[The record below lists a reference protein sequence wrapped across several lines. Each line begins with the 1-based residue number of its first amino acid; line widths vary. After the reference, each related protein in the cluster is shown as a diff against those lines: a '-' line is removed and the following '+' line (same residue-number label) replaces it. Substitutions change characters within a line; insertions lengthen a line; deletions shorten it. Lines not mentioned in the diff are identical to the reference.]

1 MSNVTIIQPRLPMP
15 AGIESEYQMDRAK
28 WRVLVE
34 QIFPAAKT
42 AEAIRLA
49 LDYCHV
55 RGLDVFKRPVHI
67 VPMWNPD
74 LKRNVESIWPG
85 INEVVTTAARTRAF
99 AGIDAPVFGP
109 EVVETFVGEATDFNS
124 KKPIKVEVTVTYPM
138 WCERTVYRLV
148 GGTRYPF
155 TERVHWK
162 ETYAEMK
169 GGVPN
174 KTWARKPYQQIAKCA
189 KAAALRLAFPE
200 EAADYCAEEMEGKE
214 VTSAIAAEAMIGPV
228 IDGTVAKPAQHDHE
242 PEKKDDDQWMIVN
255 PETGEVID
263 ARQPVPEDIMSV
275 APQKLLERISK
286 TVGQA
291 VIDGNWAACSQV
303 FHQRFGKPESF
314 RSLWIALNAL
324 ADAQRKPQQQQRQA

>member
-1 MSNVTIIQPRLPMP
+1 MSNITPFVPRLPMP
-15 AGIESEYQMDRAK
+15 EGIESEYQMDRAK

-55 RGLDVFKRPVHI
+55 RGLDIFKRPVHI
-67 VPMWNPD
+67 VPMWNAAIG
-74 LKRNVESIWPG
+74 KKVETIWPG

-109 EVVETFVGEATDFNS
+109 EVTETFQGES
-124 KKPIKVEVTVTYPM
+124 KDKSNRASKVEVTVTYPI

-155 TERVHWK
+155 TERIYWK
-162 ETYAEMK
+162 EAYAEGE
-169 GGVPN
+169 GGIPN
-174 KTWARKPYQQIAKCA
+174 KTWARKAFQQIAKCA

-214 VTSAIAAEAMIGPV
+214 VTSAIAAEAMAGTV
-228 IDGTVAKPAQHDHE
+228 IDGIVGKPAQRDHE

-263 ARQPVPEDIMSV
+263 TRLPVPDEVIAQ

-303 FHQRFGKPESF
+303 FHERYGKPESF
-314 RSLWIALNAL
+314 RCLWVALNTL
-324 ADAQRKPQQQQRQA
+324 ADAQRKPQQHRRQA